1 MSAWTPEAQAMF
13 ERITSH
19 YKPYGI
25 EPTLKER
32 TLLVSRLTIVA
43 TERLDLGA
51 LLESFWGLSWVQP
64 HSWLWAPWKG
74 MQSAMLDITCDRQ
87 NLKRLADR
95 LKTIPEVKRFDFMPR
110 PYVEKSAHVMWKKYF
125 QKKP

>member
-19 YKPYGI
+19 YKPYDI

-51 LLESFWGLSWVQP
+51 LLSARFQWLSTFFVSSENIFKKSLDRGGVERYPLCIESPGYQATHLVTLPSSNTLS
-64 HSWLWAPWKG
+64 L
-74 MQSAMLDITCDRQ
+74 
-87 NLKRLADR
+87 RLQGQLFGNA
-95 LKTIPEVKRFDFMPR
+95 LCGHHE
-110 PYVEKSAHVMWKKYF
+110 AH
-125 QKKP
+125 

>member
-19 YKPYGI
+19 YKPYDI

-51 LLESFWGLSWVQP
+51 LLSARFQWLSTFFVSSENIFKKSLDRGGGGTLSFVYRKS
-64 HSWLWAPWKG
+64 
-74 MQSAMLDITCDRQ
+74 
-87 NLKRLADR
+87 RLPSNTPGNTT
-95 LKTIPEVKRFDFMPR
+95 K
-110 PYVEKSAHVMWKKYF
+110 
-125 QKKP
+125 Q